1 MNFFSILNKLIF
13 NKNKNSIEAQQEG
26 IEEFVPFLVN
36 RWVSFYDT
44 SAAVFIN
51 ETLNKF
57 HGIPND
63 KVEGFNL
70 YYNLLPSFR
79 YKKINYIKKNKEGK
93 ENSQKDEAVL
103 IEAFATNHKISKREV
118 QLYLD
123 LIK

>member
-13 NKNKNSIEAQQEG
+13 NKNKSSIEAQQEG

-51 ETLNKF
+51 ETFNKF
-57 HGIPND
+57 HSIPND